1 MEEILKIMLD
11 NKYLKIMYDPVF
23 KEYMIVLKIMKM
35 PNRFSGP
42 LDVYYGYTYNVNE
55 HKGFYCYRDMTFC
68 HYLHEATEEDLE
80 KIYKEE
86 D

>member
-1 MEEILKIMLD
+1 MEEFLKVMLD
-11 NKYLKIMYDPVF
+11 DKYLKILYDPVF

-42 LDVYYGYTYNVNE
+42 LDVYYGYIYNVNKHE
-55 HKGFYCYRDMTFC
+55 GMYGYQDMTFC
-68 HYLHEATEEDLE
+68 HYIHEATEEDLE
-80 KIYKEE
+80 KLYKEE